1 VEQVDILLEMRQS
14 NIMGGADNWIGRTY
28 EATNNKNN
36 PFTASSIEKDL
47 FFLDYATPLRGFN
60 MNKISG
66 SSFMALN
73 AEVRFPIAKYLY
85 SGQSILISLKTY
97 S

>member
-1 VEQVDILLEMRQS
+1 
-14 NIMGGADNWIGRTY
+14 MGGADNWIGRTY

-66 SSFMALN
+66 SSFMA
-73 AEVRFPIAKYLY
+73 
-85 SGQSILISLKTY
+85 
-97 S
+97 